1 MDFILTNLPLILCLL
16 VGVALLVLEVFLPGF
31 GLPGIAGLIL
41 LSAGIVMTWISYGV
55 AAGLGVTLIALALA
69 GICISVSVKSAS
81 HGKLAKSALI
91 LNDVSR
97 AAENEEREALMGR
110 EGETMT
116 VLNPAGIAEF
126 DGVRLNVVSEASYM
140 TKGTKVK
147 VIQVEGNRIVVRETK
162 G

>member
-1 MDFILTNLPLILCLL
+1 
-16 VGVALLVLEVFLPGF
+16 
-31 GLPGIAGLIL
+31 
-41 LSAGIVMTWISYGV
+41 
-55 AAGLGVTLIALALA
+55 
-69 GICISVSVKSAS
+69 
-81 HGKLAKSALI
+81 
-91 LNDVSR
+91 
-97 AAENEEREALMGR
+97 
-110 EGETMT
+110 MT